1 MSPLVQVTKAYL
13 SLLVFLFDLSA
24 VLFAWVG
31 GFLLRFNLDM
41 PALFVP
47 VMGWGLVFLL
57 PAHALAC
64 RLAGL
69 YRGIWM
75 FASLPDLKRVLRAV
89 AFSTVALLAF
99 FAFYRQGQ
107 QVVPRSLLVLYPM
120 LLLLYMGGGRAAYRM
135 WKEHRLYGGLIAQGK
150 PVVIVG
156 AGRGGAMLVRELER
170 SADWRV
176 VGLVDDDRS
185 KWGRELSGNPILGG
199 IEDLPEV
206 LALEKASH
214 VILAMPSAA
223 AEACRRATDLAVEA
237 GAHVFTVPGLED
249 VMAGRVAISSIRPV
263 EIEDLLGREPVWI
276 DTPHVA
282 AMVAGKAILVTGAG
296 GSIGSE
302 LCRQLARFAPAR
314 LVLFEQSEF
323 ALYTLEQWFSVHMP
337 NVALVSLAGDVK
349 DAARLNEVFVEHRPQ
364 VVFHAAAYKH
374 VPLMEVGNAWQAVR
388 NNVLGTLRVAECAV
402 RCGAERFV
410 LISTD
415 KAVNPTNVMGATKR
429 LAEMVCEALHRQGGV
444 TQFEMVRFGNV
455 LGSTGSVIPK
465 FQEQIARG
473 GPVTVTHPEITRYFM
488 SIPEAAQ
495 LVLQA
500 AAMGQ
505 GGEIF
510 VLDMGAPVRIV
521 DLARKMIHLCG
532 YADGEIRIEFTG
544 LRPGEKLFEELLAD
558 AEQTRQTPHPKL
570 RIARA
575 REVDEDFLQ
584 KLSPWL
590 AEPCQSDI
598 KVRAA
603 LTAWVPEYR
612 PASNDS

>member
-1 MSPLVQVTKAYL
+1 MTKAYL

-156 AGRGGAMLVRELER
+156 AGRGGAMLDRELER

>member
-1 MSPLVQVTKAYL
+1 M
-13 SLLVFLFDLSA
+13 
-24 VLFAWVG
+24 
-31 GFLLRFNLDM
+31 
-41 PALFVP
+41 
-47 VMGWGLVFLL
+47 
-57 PAHALAC
+57 
-64 RLAGL
+64 
-69 YRGIWM
+69 
-75 FASLPDLKRVLRAV
+75 
-89 AFSTVALLAF
+89 
-99 FAFYRQGQ
+99 
-107 QVVPRSLLVLYPM
+107 
-120 LLLLYMGGGRAAYRM
+120 
-135 WKEHRLYGGLIAQGK
+135 
-150 PVVIVG
+150 
-156 AGRGGAMLVRELER
+156 
-170 SADWRV
+170 
-176 VGLVDDDRS
+176 
-185 KWGRELSGNPILGG
+185 
-199 IEDLPEV
+199 